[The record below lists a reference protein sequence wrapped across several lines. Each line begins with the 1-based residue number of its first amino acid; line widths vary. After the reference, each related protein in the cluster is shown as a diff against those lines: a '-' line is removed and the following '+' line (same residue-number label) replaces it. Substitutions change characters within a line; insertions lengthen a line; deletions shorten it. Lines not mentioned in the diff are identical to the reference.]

1 MRLALLS
8 ALLPLLPLCGQN
20 AGEVKAYVPALT
32 PLKRVQPKFQEA
44 RRAGLQGGIVRL
56 LVTVGPEGS
65 VIGAEV
71 LTGPE
76 VLRSAALDAVRQWRY
91 HPVIRNG
98 QPVSAYTD
106 ALVTFSIL
114 GSPPTA
120 SMNSADEMVAT
131 MRIVELQRQFRRS
144 PADVLADLEQDGSG
158 VKGQQRFY
166 LLNRLAKAAWEA
178 QAFDKAADYARELVG
193 MAGANETADWNFGNA
208 IHDGNAVLGLVALR
222 SGDLAQA
229 ARYLLD
235 AGKTRG
241 SPQLNSFGPNV
252 TLAKEMLEHGERDA
266 VLEYFAEC
274 RAFWKMGSAQLDAW
288 TSTVRSGG
296 TPNFGANL
304 KY

>member
-1 MRLALLS
+1 MRLALLP
-8 ALLPLLPLCGQN
+8 ALFSLLPLCGQN
-20 AGEVKAYVPALT
+20 ASEVKAFVPSLT
-32 PLKRVQPKFQEA
+32 PLKRVQPDFEEA
-44 RRAGLQGGIVRL
+44 RRSGLQGGIVRL
-56 LVTVGPEGS
+56 LVTVGSEGS

-76 VLRSAALDAVRQWRY
+76 VLRSAALDAVRQWRF
-91 HPVIRNG
+91 HPVTRNG
-98 QPVSAYTD
+98 QAVAAYTE
-106 ALVTFSIL
+106 ALLVFSIL
-114 GSPPTA
+114 GSPPSA
-120 SMNSADEMVAT
+120 STNRVEDIAAM
-131 MRIVELQRQFRRS
+131 MRLAELQRQFPRS

-158 VKGQQRFY
+158 AEGQLRFY